1 MQENMDF
8 ITGLWDTFV
17 ALIHTFSLSDAL
29 DVLLV
34 SFIIYNGIKLIRETR
49 AEQLVKGIII
59 LMGVYAASVVIHLNM
74 MRTLLD
80 YFFNFTIIALL
91 VIFQPEI
98 RRALEQIGRSKL
110 GGKYW
115 FQISSEEAEKALQKK
130 RKCLNAVVEASGKF
144 QKSKTGALMVF
155 EMQTKLGDIIDTGTI
170 VNAEPSVPLIG
181 NIFWNKAP
189 LHDGAMVIRDGV
201 IYAAGCILPLTKS
214 DTVSVDLGTRHRAAI
229 GMSENSDAVV
239 VVVSEETGQISI
251 AVNGVLTRNY
261 TRETL
266 QSALE
271 ALLLPEENA
280 NGEKRTSRIPSMYF
294 PHHSPCSLMRREIP
308 RATPISA
315 IKNRIA
321 VPP

>member
-1 MQENMDF
+1 MQENMEF

-17 ALIHTFSLSDAL
+17 ALVHTFKLSDAL

-59 LMGVYAASVVIHLNM
+59 LMGVYVASVVIHLNM
-74 MRTLLD
+74 MKTLLD

-98 RRALEQIGRSKL
+98 RRALEQIGRSKI
-110 GGKYW
+110 GSKYW
-115 FQISSEEAEKALQKK
+115 FQISSEEAEKVLQQK
-130 RKCLNAVVEASGKF
+130 RKCINAVVEAAGKF

-155 EMQTKLGDIIDTGTI
+155 EMKTKLGDIIDTGTI
-170 VNAEPSVPLIG
+170 VNAEPSVPIIG

-189 LHDGAMVIRDGV
+189 LHDGAMVIRDGM

-214 DTVSVDLGTRHRAAI
+214 DKVSIDLGTRHRAAI
-229 GMSENSDAVV
+229 GMSENSDAIV

-280 NGEKRTSRIPSMYF
+280 NGEKRASRIPSI
-294 PHHSPCSLMRREIP
+294 RRG
-308 RATPISA
+308 RKS
-315 IKNRIA
+315 
-321 VPP
+321 

>member
-17 ALIHTFSLSDAL
+17 ALLHTFSLSDAL

-229 GMSENSDAVV
+229 GMCENSDAVV

-280 NGEKRTSRIPSMYF
+280 NGEKRTSRIPSI
-294 PHHSPCSLMRREIP
+294 RRG
-308 RATPISA
+308 RKS
-315 IKNRIA
+315 
-321 VPP
+321 

>member
-130 RKCLNAVVEASGKF
+130 RKCLNAVVEASDKF

-280 NGEKRTSRIPSMYF
+280 NGEKRTSRIPSI
-294 PHHSPCSLMRREIP
+294 RRG
-308 RATPISA
+308 RKS
-315 IKNRIA
+315 
-321 VPP
+321 

>member
-17 ALIHTFSLSDAL
+17 ALLHTFSLSDAL

-229 GMSENSDAVV
+229 GMSDNSDAVV

-280 NGEKRTSRIPSMYF
+280 NGEKRTSRIPSI
-294 PHHSPCSLMRREIP
+294 RRG
-308 RATPISA
+308 RKS
-315 IKNRIA
+315 
-321 VPP
+321 

>member
-1 MQENMDF
+1 MDF

-17 ALIHTFSLSDAL
+17 ASLKLKVWSNAL

-280 NGEKRTSRIPSMYF
+280 NGEKRTSRIPSI
-294 PHHSPCSLMRREIP
+294 RRG
-308 RATPISA
+308 RKS
-315 IKNRIA
+315 
-321 VPP
+321 

>member
-1 MQENMDF
+1 MQENMEF

-17 ALIHTFSLSDAL
+17 ALVHTFKLSDAL

-59 LMGVYAASVVIHLNM
+59 LMGVYVASVVIHLNM
-74 MRTLLD
+74 MKTLLD

-98 RRALEQIGRSKL
+98 RRALEQIGRSKI
-110 GGKYW
+110 GSKYW
-115 FQISSEEAEKALQKK
+115 FQISSEEAEKVLQQK
-130 RKCLNAVVEASGKF
+130 RKCINAVVEAAGKF

-170 VNAEPSVPLIG
+170 VNAEPSVPIIG

-189 LHDGAMVIRDGV
+189 LHDGAMVIRDGM

-214 DTVSVDLGTRHRAAI
+214 DKVSIDLGTRHRAAI
-229 GMSENSDAVV
+229 GMSENSDAIV
-239 VVVSEETGQISI
+239 VVVSEETCQISI

-280 NGEKRTSRIPSMYF
+280 NGEKRASRIPSI
-294 PHHSPCSLMRREIP
+294 RRG
-308 RATPISA
+308 RKS
-315 IKNRIA
+315 
-321 VPP
+321 

>member
-201 IYAAGCILPLTKS
+201 IYAAGCILPLTKR

-280 NGEKRTSRIPSMYF
+280 NGEKRTSRIPSI
-294 PHHSPCSLMRREIP
+294 RRG
-308 RATPISA
+308 RKS
-315 IKNRIA
+315 
-321 VPP
+321 

>member
-115 FQISSEEAEKALQKK
+115 SQISSEEAEKALQKK

-280 NGEKRTSRIPSMYF
+280 NGEKRTSRIPSI
-294 PHHSPCSLMRREIP
+294 RRG
-308 RATPISA
+308 RKS
-315 IKNRIA
+315 
-321 VPP
+321 

>member
-1 MQENMDF
+1 MLMDMGF
-8 ITGLWDTFV
+8 ISGLWDTFL
-17 ALIHTFSLSDAL
+17 ALANTFRLADAL

-59 LMGVYAASVVIHLNM
+59 LMLVYAASVVLQLNM
-74 MRTLLD
+74 MKTLLD

-91 VIFQPEI
+91 VIFQPEV
-98 RRALEQIGRSKL
+98 RRALEQIGRSKI
-110 GGKYW
+110 GSQNW
-115 FQISSEEAEKALQKK
+115 FQFSSEEVEKLQQQK
-130 RKCLNAVVEASGKF
+130 RKCLNAVVDAAANF
-144 QKSKTGALMVF
+144 QKTKTGALIVF

-170 VNAEPSVPLIG
+170 VNAEPTVPMIG
-181 NIFWNKAP
+181 NIFFNKAP

-214 DTVSVDLGTRHRAAI
+214 DNVSIELGTRHRAAI

-266 QSALE
+266 KSALE
-271 ALLLPEENA
+271 ALILPDNA
-280 NGEKRTSRIPSMYF
+280 GEKKQSRIPSI
-294 PHHSPCSLMRREIP
+294 RR
-308 RATPISA
+308 A
-315 IKNRIA
+315 KK
-321 VPP
+321 

>member
-1 MQENMDF
+1 MDF

-34 SFIIYNGIKLIRETR
+34 SFIIYNGIKLIRKTR

-280 NGEKRTSRIPSMYF
+280 NGEKRTSRIPSI
-294 PHHSPCSLMRREIP
+294 RRG
-308 RATPISA
+308 RKS
-315 IKNRIA
+315 
-321 VPP
+321 

>member
-1 MQENMDF
+1 MLMDMGF
-8 ITGLWDTFV
+8 VSGLWDTFL
-17 ALIHTFSLSDAL
+17 ALANTFRLADAL

-59 LMGVYAASVVIHLNM
+59 LMLVYAASVVLQLNM
-74 MRTLLD
+74 MKTLLD

-91 VIFQPEI
+91 VIFQPEV
-98 RRALEQIGRSKL
+98 RRALEQIGRSKI
-110 GGKYW
+110 GSQNW
-115 FQISSEEAEKALQKK
+115 FQFSSEEVEKLQQQK
-130 RKCLNAVVEASGKF
+130 RKCLNAVVDAAANF
-144 QKSKTGALMVF
+144 QKTKTGALIVF

-170 VNAEPSVPLIG
+170 VNAEPTVPMIG
-181 NIFWNKAP
+181 NIFFNKAP

-214 DTVSVDLGTRHRAAI
+214 DNVSIELGTRHRAAI
-229 GMSENSDAVV
+229 GMSENSDAVI

-266 QSALE
+266 KSALE
-271 ALLLPEENA
+271 ALILPDNA
-280 NGEKRTSRIPSMYF
+280 GEKKQSRIPSI
-294 PHHSPCSLMRREIP
+294 RR
-308 RATPISA
+308 A
-315 IKNRIA
+315 KK
-321 VPP
+321 

>member
-144 QKSKTGALMVF
+144 QKSKTGALMVY

-280 NGEKRTSRIPSMYF
+280 NGEKRTSRIPSI
-294 PHHSPCSLMRREIP
+294 RRG
-308 RATPISA
+308 RKS
-315 IKNRIA
+315 
-321 VPP
+321 

>member
-251 AVNGVLTRNY
+251 AGNGVLTRNY

-280 NGEKRTSRIPSMYF
+280 NGEKRTSRIPSI
-294 PHHSPCSLMRREIP
+294 RRG
-308 RATPISA
+308 RKS
-315 IKNRIA
+315 
-321 VPP
+321 

>member
-266 QSALE
+266 QSAME

-280 NGEKRTSRIPSMYF
+280 NGEKRTSRIPSI
-294 PHHSPCSLMRREIP
+294 RRG
-308 RATPISA
+308 RKS
-315 IKNRIA
+315 
-321 VPP
+321 